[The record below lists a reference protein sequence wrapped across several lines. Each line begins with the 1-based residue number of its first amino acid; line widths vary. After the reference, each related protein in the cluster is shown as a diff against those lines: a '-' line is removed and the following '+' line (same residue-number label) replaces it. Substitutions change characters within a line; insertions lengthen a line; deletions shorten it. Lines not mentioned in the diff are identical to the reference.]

1 MKYLHEFRDPAKAQA
16 LLKQIEKI
24 TRQLAPTRPIK
35 IMEICGGH
43 THAIFKSGLESLL
56 PEAIEL
62 VHGPGCP
69 VCIMPRGK
77 LDEAI
82 AIVAPTDVTL
92 DHALT
97 MLAAARVAHGHR
109 QVLQQCPHQGGQ
121 GPWAG
126 VQIREEK
133 LLHARLRAA
142 RQRGQVGAERQGC
155 GRVQGVPLQV
165 SPHIFWRRESGGRTR
180 TGSKAASGG
189 G

>member
-16 LLKQIEKI
+16 LLKQIEKV

-82 AIVAPTDVTL
+82 AIAHNSDVILTTFGDAMRVPGSKQNLLQAKALGADIRLVYSPLDSLKIAKANSDKAIVFFGIGFETTAPST
-92 DHALT
+92 ALT
-97 MLAAARVAHGHR
+97 
-109 QVLQQCPHQGGQ
+109 VLQ
-121 GPWAG
+121 A
-126 VQIREEK
+126 EK
-133 LLHARLRAA
+133 EGIKNFSLFCNHVRVVPSMEALL
-142 RQRGQVGAERQGC
+142 
-155 GRVQGVPLQV
+155 
-165 SPHIFWRRESGGRTR
+165 
-180 TGSKAASGG
+180 
-189 G
+189 